1 MRGLET
7 LLFSTVLV
15 YAAPTLSATAGPVGE
30 GVAVADAPA
39 DDKGKRASD
48 EAPVEKRELRHRTLT
63 IDDAALASLPEL
75 HVGGGQATVLTFQQK
90 VKDSILNQ
98 TGTLFFK
105 PTQTDKTLI
114 IVPKV
119 DLKAPVPLA
128 VTLVDGTVLS
138 FKLVSVPLDSDVQVD
153 VILALEHRA
162 PPDSATA
169 LRGTIGQLQAQLDE
183 CRANS
188 FNAGAARLASLLLG
202 QSVDSPQAFERR
214 SLHGINKSDRL
225 LVEATWAYRLVG
237 LTYVVL
243 TVDNRDP
250 GRAWVFDHAEVHQ
263 GPGADSPEVKVVAAQ
278 SELPAIQPG
287 ESGRVVVGFQTP
299 VANPSISLVLY
310 ERDGSRHAALG
321 NLRP

>member
-1 MRGLET
+1 M
-7 LLFSTVLV
+7 
-15 YAAPTLSATAGPVGE
+15 
-30 GVAVADAPA
+30 
-39 DDKGKRASD
+39 
-48 EAPVEKRELRHRTLT
+48 
-63 IDDAALASLPEL
+63 
-75 HVGGGQATVLTFQQK
+75 
-90 VKDSILNQ
+90 
-98 TGTLFFK
+98 
-105 PTQTDKTLI
+105 
-114 IVPKV
+114 
-119 DLKAPVPLA
+119 PLA

-188 FNAGAARLASLLLG
+188 FNAGATRLASLLLG
-202 QSVDSPQAFERR
+202 QSLDSPQAFERR
-214 SLHGINKSDRL
+214 SLHSINKSDRL

-250 GRAWVFDHAEVHQ
+250 GRPWVFDRAEVRQ
-263 GPGADSPEVKVVAAQ
+263 GSGNDSPEVKVVGAQ

-310 ERDGSRHAALG
+310 ERDGSRRAVLD
-321 NLRP
+321 NLHP